1 MIPPARRPRVFT
13 IPASV
18 DFLPTLARALID
30 GRIIDGFAPKDPFEL
45 ARTTIYLPTRR
56 ACRLAHEAFLD
67 ALDANAAILPRI
79 VPIGD
84 IDEDEFIFA
93 DESVSATALDLPT
106 TIRPT
111 RPPRAARAT
120 HPEMVGVARDP
131 RRRKRA
137 AGSAIPRRRAGA
149 RRRSRTPDG

>member
-1 MIPPARRPRVFT
+1 MIPPARHPRVFT
-13 IPASV
+13 IPASA

-67 ALDANAAILPRI
+67 ALDVNAAILPRI

-93 DESVSATALDLPT
+93 DESVSATALDLPD
-106 TIRPT
+106 TIRPLD
-111 RPPRAARAT
+111 RRGLLAQLIQKWSASPAISAGESAPLVAQSPAAAL
-120 HPEMVGVARDP
+120 ALADDL
-131 RRRKRA
+131 A
-137 AGSAIPRRRAGA
+137 
-149 RRRSRTPDG
+149 